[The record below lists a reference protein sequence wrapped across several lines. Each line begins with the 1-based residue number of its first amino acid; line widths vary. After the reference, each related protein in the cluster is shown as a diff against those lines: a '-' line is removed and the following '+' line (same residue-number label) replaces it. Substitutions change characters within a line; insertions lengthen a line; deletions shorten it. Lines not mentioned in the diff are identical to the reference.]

1 MSVTYYTAYNK
12 AAEYWSDANEGYP
25 LKAKTDRSARIE
37 AKKIAAEKGWEH
49 LGISF
54 FRYTDH
60 CRGEIDI

>member
-1 MSVTYYTAYNK
+1 MSVTYYTAYDK

-25 LKAKTDRSARIE
+25 LEAKTDRSARIE

-54 FRYTDH
+54 FRDTDH

>member
-1 MSVTYYTAYNK
+1 MATYYTAYDK

-54 FRYTDH
+54 FRDTDH